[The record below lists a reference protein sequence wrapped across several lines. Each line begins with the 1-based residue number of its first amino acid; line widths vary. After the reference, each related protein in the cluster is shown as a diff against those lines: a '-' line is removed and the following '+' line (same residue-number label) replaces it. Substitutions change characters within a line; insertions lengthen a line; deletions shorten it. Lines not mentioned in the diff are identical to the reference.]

1 MFGGLLS
8 HNSGKTCGY
17 TGIGTRCWCELWTW
31 WTMLRSMSWSRCSGT
46 RVLRLFIFNSVDC
59 QYHGIIDNI
68 GYWIVLYVLYSIGR
82 VFCVCELRRTLA
94 TTPLFLEHHCREQV
108 LRTGTQL
115 QLKSRCDSS
124 GLSHSFGYLGY
135 SEWHWR
141 DPLIGSRDV
150 LVGKIREVFHLEFTR
165 DYDW

>member
-17 TGIGTRCWCELWTW
+17 TGIGIRCWLWIMDLMNDASFYVLKQVQWYPCFT
-31 WTMLRSMSWSRCSGT
+31 TVYIQFSWLP
-46 RVLRLFIFNSVDC
+46 V
-59 QYHGIIDNI
+59 HGIIDNI